1 MNGQHPI
8 LRIFGGLYLFFVLF
22 TQPAAAGEIVGR
34 VLWQPGGVPAA
45 GSRVEARTL
54 DDGERHS
61 VEVDAEGNYRIGEL
75 SPDQRYY
82 LLFYRFES
90 PWMVYPDIRCAGLEC
105 KPAFAGLL
113 QVGPG
118 ETRRADQDLPLPATL
133 SGRVTDRVTGAPA
146 EGARVLLEDRRNR
159 RIFVADADAGGN
171 YRFEPTA
178 AGLPPG
184 SYSLQAESRFGY
196 LSHIHAGVDVG
207 YNEISTVLR
216 ELATP
221 LDLAPGSSRSLDLSL
236 EPASFL
242 RGKVVGLGGQPGSCS
257 VRAFD
262 DEGNIAGFTACDGNG
277 EYRLEVAPGSWRVLI
292 FRTGYAARW
301 VGGDPCFGVFSDTKN
316 CLKAPPVFHQVGPR
330 ETRDLGITQM
340 IQGVRIGGQ
349 ISRSAPASGFA
360 YLDIYDS
367 TGGLLLTS
375 ASYGIVHLT
384 ELPPGRY
391 YLRARSQDAHGPR
404 LFPNVPCD
412 PGDCNPL
419 LGEPVDLVA
428 GQDRGDLDFALTEAP
443 GRCAADEPCLA
454 DRRFRV
460 KASWRDPLG
469 QQGLGAP
476 VYLSDDSLGIT
487 FFDPSNTEV
496 FVKVL
501 DACYPPFDHYWV
513 LAAGLT
519 DVGVRL
525 EVEDT
530 VTGRTASYERPLGQP
545 FAPLFDFASF
555 PCGAAESSARE
566 AQPAPAVRAA
576 AEAKPA
582 PLAAANWPVVQ
593 ERCFIEGYP
602 EVSCLGYLGSFG
614 DYRFEIEGEWKTREG
629 KEGPTREA
637 FVAGQGGEAVGLYFF
652 NRSNVELFVKILDG
666 CYINDHQWLLVAGL
680 TDVGVDLS
688 IRDRVAGREKIIHTE
703 PGQAF
708 APSIDIEAFPCS
720 SLSSP

>member
-1 MNGQHPI
+1 MP
-8 LRIFGGLYLFFVLF
+8 
-22 TQPAAAGEIVGR
+22 TP
-34 VLWQPGGVPAA
+34 WQ
-45 GSRVEARTL
+45 
-54 DDGERHS
+54 
-61 VEVDAEGNYRIGEL
+61 L
-75 SPDQRYY
+75 SFQ
-82 LLFYRFES
+82 
-90 PWMVYPDIRCAGLEC
+90 
-105 KPAFAGLL
+105 
-113 QVGPG
+113 
-118 ETRRADQDLPLPATL
+118 
-133 SGRVTDRVTGAPA
+133 
-146 EGARVLLEDRRNR
+146 
-159 RIFVADADAGGN
+159 
-171 YRFEPTA
+171 PTA

-184 SYSLQAESRFGY
+184 SYSCRPSAFGY

-207 YNEISTVLR
+207 YNEISTVLHP

-221 LDLAPGSSRSLDLSL
+221 LDLAPGSSSGLDLGL

-242 RGKVVGLGGQPGSCS
+242 RGKVVGLGGQPRSCS

-330 ETRDLGITQM
+330 ETRDQGTTQM
-340 IQGVRIGGQ
+340 VQGVRIGGH
-349 ISRSAPASGFA
+349 ISRPALASGFA
-360 YLDIYDS
+360 YLDVYDS
-367 TGGLLLTS
+367 TGGLLLTF
-375 ASYGIVHLT
+375 ASYGIFHLT

-419 LGEPVDLVA
+419 LGDPVDLVA

-487 FFDPSNTEV
+487 FFDASNTEV

-501 DACYPPFDHYWV
+501 DACYPPFGHYWV

-530 VTGRTASYERPLGQP
+530 VTGRKASYERPLGQP
-545 FAPLFDFASF
+545 FSPLFDFASF
-555 PCGAAESSARE
+555 PCGAAESSPRE
-566 AQPAPAVRAA
+566 AQPAPAGRSA
-576 AEAKPA
+576 AEAEA
-582 PLAAANWPVVQ
+582 GAARRVQLAGGAGRLPSKGIPRFPVSVTRAASGTSLQDRQRMENP
-593 ERCFIEGYP
+593 
-602 EVSCLGYLGSFG
+602 
-614 DYRFEIEGEWKTREG
+614 EG
-629 KEGPTREA
+629 KEGPTRE
-637 FVAGQGGEAVGLYFF
+637 GLRCRPGGEAVGLYFF

-666 CYINDHQWLLVAGL
+666 CPSTTTNGCWSPASPTSASTCASTTLGRPAAKSLPHRARPGLRAEHRHPGASRRRRSRVPRARQRLRAGKN
-680 TDVGVDLS
+680 LS
-688 IRDRVAGREKIIHTE
+688 EGQPPSPAPGR
-703 PGQAF
+703 
-708 APSIDIEAFPCS
+708 
-720 SLSSP
+720 